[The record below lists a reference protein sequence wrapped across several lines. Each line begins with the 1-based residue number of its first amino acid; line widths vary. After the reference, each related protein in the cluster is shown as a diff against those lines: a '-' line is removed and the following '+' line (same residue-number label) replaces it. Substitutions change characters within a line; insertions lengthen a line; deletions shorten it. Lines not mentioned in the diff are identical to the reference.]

1 MDQQTVDTILASIQS
16 LKKVQ
21 RVLANKVI
29 KLSDDF
35 KDAEVKNN
43 ERFDRI
49 DKDKNNFYTKYEN
62 IKVGLDKNSDAIE
75 NLENEKTMLDVLI
88 KQIDESIDNLC
99 IKI

>member
-1 MDQQTVDTILASIQS
+1 M
-16 LKKVQ
+16 
-21 RVLANKVI
+21 ANKVI

-35 KDAEVKNN
+35 KDAKMKNN

-49 DKDKNNFYTKYEN
+49 DKDKNNFNTKYKD

-88 KQIDESIDNLC
+88 EQIDEYIDILC
-99 IKI
+99 IKIEESTKKIRKRNS